1 MLFAFTVA
9 LAAAKAKAPKTAT
22 PKTATPPARE
32 NVCFTAHAQTTL
44 VCRELP
50 TPGPLAVY
58 ADGWLPQ
65 RARTLTFKRGNKLCE
80 SKACTTCVQRGGGS
94 GKCASK
100 TSTFTVTVSAANSD
114 LPKPFAVLLGLA
126 LVAVPQTTSGTA
138 NRDGAIADSGTAV
151 VKATGGAPPPS
162 GALKLVVG
170 LLKFARSWW
179 FPWVA
184 AFGTGLNL
192 FTLVLTA
199 ATVVL
204 FLAAVLA
211 RKERWVSTA
220 FANAVGAVV
229 GSAALLYLLREQ
241 GETLMETAFPTVL
254 ASPAWAKAYGLLEA
268 YGAFGMFL
276 ISCLPIFLHPVIVFG
291 VISGMSNVGI
301 LAIILVGRTVKYL
314 VMAWVTANA
323 PSALRFFGVKADLL
337 AFAEKAIDDEKYG
350 DPVPDP
356 IDPNKPQLRLRTSSF
371 I

>member
-1 MLFAFTVA
+1 MNGF
-9 LAAAKAKAPKTAT
+9 
-22 PKTATPPARE
+22 
-32 NVCFTAHAQTTL
+32 
-44 VCRELP
+44 
-50 TPGPLAVY
+50 
-58 ADGWLPQ
+58 
-65 RARTLTFKRGNKLCE
+65 
-80 SKACTTCVQRGGGS
+80 
-94 GKCASK
+94 
-100 TSTFTVTVSAANSD
+100 
-114 LPKPFAVLLGLA
+114 
-126 LVAVPQTTSGTA
+126 
-138 NRDGAIADSGTAV
+138 
-151 VKATGGAPPPS
+151 
-162 GALKLVVG
+162 
-170 LLKFARSWW
+170 
-179 FPWVA
+179 
-184 AFGTGLNL
+184 
-192 FTLVLTA
+192 
-199 ATVVL
+199 
-204 FLAAVLA
+204 
-211 RKERWVSTA
+211 RKIS
-220 FANAVGAVV
+220 
-229 GSAALLYLLREQ
+229 EQ